1 MCAGVCKGGKVR
13 KDGGGRDEGVQVK
26 CCDNSRTAFP
36 IINYPFQEFFFFKEP
51 CCWTVGMC
59 SQSKAPPGLKISF
72 GPSLRKVGKICLAH
86 SSKHKGITWASVLV
100 SCFRLWHPGVLLV
113 GSFCV
118 AVTRQAWNYVEISH
132 VGINRRLSI
141 WVFQGKTLPDRI
153 FVFHFCSQF
162 WTFQTPSRE

>member
-1 MCAGVCKGGKVR
+1 MCAGVCKGGKEGWGR
-13 KDGGGRDEGVQVK
+13 KRADEGVQVK

-36 IINYPFQEFFFFKEP
+36 IINYPFQEFFFFKGALLLN
-51 CCWTVGMC
+51 CGYV
-59 SQSKAPPGLKISF
+59 QSIKAPPGLKISF

-118 AVTRQAWNYVEISH
+118 AVTRQAWNYVEISR
-132 VGINRRLSI
+132 VEINRRLSI
-141 WVFQGKTLPDRI
+141 WVFQGKTLPDGI